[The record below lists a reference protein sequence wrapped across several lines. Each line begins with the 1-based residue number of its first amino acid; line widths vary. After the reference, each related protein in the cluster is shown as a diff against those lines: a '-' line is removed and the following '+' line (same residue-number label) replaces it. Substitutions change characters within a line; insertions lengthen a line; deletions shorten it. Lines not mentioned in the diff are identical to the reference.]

1 MTVSEIKELIGAL
14 DASGVTSL
22 EYKENDVKLVLAKGN
37 VIVSEAAAVP
47 AAPAASPKENSVPAA
62 ATEEGHV
69 IASPLVGTAY
79 LAPAEDAEVFVKVG
93 DMVKK
98 GQTLAIIE
106 AMKLMNEIESEY
118 DGEVVQILVENE
130 ETVEYGQPLF
140 VIR

>member
-1 MTVSEIKELIGAL
+1 MTVSEIKELISAL

-37 VIVSEAAAVP
+37 VIVSESV
-47 AAPAASPKENSVPAA
+47 AAPATNPKENSAPVPD
-62 ATEEGHV
+62 TEEGHIV
-69 IASPLVGTAY
+69 ASPLVGTAY

-93 DMVKK
+93 DTVKK

-106 AMKLMNEIESEY
+106 AMKLMNEIESDY
-118 DGEVVQILVENE
+118 DGEVVKILVENE

>member
-1 MTVSEIKELIGAL
+1 MTVSEIKELISAL

-37 VIVSEAAAVP
+37 VIVSEVA
-47 AAPAASPKENSVPAA
+47 AAPAANPKENSTPVPD
-62 ATEEGHV
+62 TEEGHIV
-69 IASPLVGTAY
+69 ASPLVGTAY

-93 DMVKK
+93 DTVKK

-106 AMKLMNEIESEY
+106 AMKLMNEIESDY
-118 DGEVVQILVENE
+118 DGEVVKILVENE

>member
-47 AAPAASPKENSVPAA
+47 AAPAASPKENNVPAA

-69 IASPLVGTAY
+69 VASPLVGTAY

-93 DMVKK
+93 DIVKK

-118 DGEVVQILVENE
+118 DGEVVQIIVENE

>member
-37 VIVSEAAAVP
+37 VIVSEAAA
-47 AAPAASPKENSVPAA
+47 APAASPKENNVPAA

-69 IASPLVGTAY
+69 VASPLVGTAY

-93 DMVKK
+93 DIVKK

>member
-47 AAPAASPKENSVPAA
+47 AAAAASPKENNVPAA

-69 IASPLVGTAY
+69 VASPLVGTAY

-93 DMVKK
+93 DIVKK

>member
-37 VIVSEAAAVP
+37 GIVSEAAAP
-47 AAPAASPKENSVPAA
+47 AVSPKEDSTPVPD
-62 ATEEGHV
+62 TEEGHIV
-69 IASPLVGTAY
+69 ASPLVGTAY

-93 DMVKK
+93 DTVKK

-106 AMKLMNEIESEY
+106 AMKLMNEIESDY
-118 DGEVVQILVENE
+118 DGEVVKILVENE